1 MAAST
6 SVDPSAAI
14 DPSFGVV
21 RAMSG
26 TFETSLEESGA
37 AATDPLLGLAGAK

>member
-6 SVDPSAAI
+6 SVDPLFTLAASAAI
-14 DPSFGVV
+14 DPSFG
-21 RAMSG
+21 
-26 TFETSLEESGA
+26 LEESGD